1 MILGFTKKKIMSI
14 ILLLG
19 CIFIS
24 LAMSHIPFLVSEH
37 KAGINMEGMQ
47 EGITSP
53 LDDINDEEDNEGVPA
68 TTTTTVPATTLP
80 VTTPISTTTTVP
92 ATTIPVNPPTPITTT
107 IPATIIGNTAAT
119 PITTTI
125 PATIIGN
132 TAATPTTI
140 TTPPPAASLTTTPVS
155 ASTTLTTTSTTPTTD
170 SNSPTT
176 LANVPST
183 NASIQTTPS
192 SNVKPYCSTENLL
205 SAKILMSNM
214 DYAGVKNI
222 LNSCII

>member
-24 LAMSHIPFLVSEH
+24 LAMSHIPFLVSHH

-47 EGITSP
+47 EGITNP
-53 LDDINDEEDNEGVPA
+53 LDDINDEEDDEGKEPAPTIPVSPPTTTTAVPA
-68 TTTTTVPATTLP
+68 TTTTTVPATT
-80 VTTPISTTTTVP
+80 TTVP
-92 ATTIPVNPPTPITTT
+92 VPPPIPS
-107 IPATIIGNTAAT
+107 
-119 PITTTI
+119 TTTI

-140 TTPPPAASLTTTPVS
+140 TTPPPVASLTTIPVS
-155 ASTTLTTTSTTPTTD
+155 ASTTLTTTSTSPTPD

-176 LANVPST
+176 LVNVPT
-183 NASIQTTPS
+183 ANAPIQTTPS
-192 SNVKPYCSTENLL
+192 SNVKPYCSNENLL
-205 SAKILMSNM
+205 SVKILMANM

-222 LNSCII
+222 LNSCNI

>member
-119 PITTTI
+119 P
-125 PATIIGN
+125 
-132 TAATPTTI
+132 TTI

>member
-53 LDDINDEEDNEGVPA
+53 LDDLNDEGDNEGVPA
-68 TTTTTVPATTLP
+68 TTTVPATIIPVNPLTTTTTTVPATTLP
-80 VTTPISTTTTVP
+80 VT
-92 ATTIPVNPPTPITTT
+92 PPTPS
-107 IPATIIGNTAAT
+107 
-119 PITTTI
+119 TTTI